1 MYVRFTPQSG
11 QSADMLACQLSAIS
25 GCEQSQQASPLFDH
39 LVGGDEQA
47 RTACATSNVRGAG
60 DHALGC
66 AAAGPARIFLACCG
80 SDNLLAKNQNL
91 RLAAHIGLEQSE
103 FSPLDDLARPLRR
116 WLRVARFS

>member
-1 MYVRFTPQSG
+1 MT
-11 QSADMLACQLSAIS
+11 LARGRPSYANIGSKRLFQETLHHP
-25 GCEQSQQASPLFDH
+25 AS
-39 LVGGDEQA
+39 VN
-47 RTACATSNVRGAG
+47 RMRATSNVRGAG

-103 FSPLDDLARPLRR
+103 FSPLDDLARPLKR
-116 WLRVARFS
+116 WLRVVRFS